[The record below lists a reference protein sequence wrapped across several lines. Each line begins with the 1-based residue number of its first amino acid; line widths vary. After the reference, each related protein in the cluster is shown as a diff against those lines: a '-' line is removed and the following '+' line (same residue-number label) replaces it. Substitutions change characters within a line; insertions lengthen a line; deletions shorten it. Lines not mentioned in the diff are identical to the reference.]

1 MKILQLTKKF
11 PYPLNDG
18 ESIAVT
24 YLSKAMNN
32 LGTEITLL
40 SMNTT
45 KHPFD
50 ISTLPNN
57 FNHYQAIHLID
68 IDNRIKITDAFL
80 NLFSNL
86 SYHIER
92 YISKDF
98 QEKLIELLSNNDF
111 DIVHL
116 ETLYLAPYLE
126 TIRKHSKAK
135 IAMRSHNVE
144 HEIWKRITENSSFGA
159 KKWYLNLLTKR
170 LENFEIEQLNQYD
183 LMVAMTER
191 DLNFFY
197 NLGLKIPSM
206 VAPVGLDLKDYPV
219 IELQKNSQMECCFIG
234 SLDWLPNIEG
244 LKWLIEEVWPL
255 VIEKLPKAS
264 LHIAGKNTPEWLLN
278 LKSKGITVHGEVASA
293 VNFINQYQMMLVP
306 LHSGS
311 GMRVKILEGM
321 AMGKLVISTEI
332 GLEGI
337 PAKAE
342 KEVLIANKAMEFA
355 EKIIFSVNHPEKVLE
370 IGTASRIFIHENFDN
385 TQIAKKLLDKYTAMI
400 ND

>member
-18 ESIAVT
+18 ESIAIT
-24 YLSKAMNN
+24 YMSKALSE
-32 LGTEITLL
+32 LGAEITLL

-50 ISTLPNN
+50 IKTLPND
-57 FNHYQAIHLID
+57 FNHYQAIHLVD

-80 NLFSNL
+80 NLFSNR

-92 YISKDF
+92 YISQDF

-111 DIVHL
+111 DIIHL

-126 TIRKHSKAK
+126 TIRKYSKAK
-135 IAMRSHNVE
+135 ISMRSHNVE

-191 DLNFFY
+191 DLNFFQK
-197 NLGLKIPSM
+197 LGLKISSI
-206 VAPVGLDLKDYPV
+206 VAPVGLDLSDYPESV
-219 IELQKNSQMECCFIG
+219 QTENSKLESCFIG

-244 LKWLIEEVWPL
+244 LNWLLEEVWPI
-255 VIEKLPKAS
+255 VNETLPNAF
-264 LHIAGKNTPEWLLN
+264 LHIAGKNTPDWLLN
-278 LKSKGITVHGEVASA
+278 LKSKGIVVHGEVPSA
-293 VNFINQYQMMLVP
+293 VEFINQYQIMLVP

-321 AMGKLVISTEI
+321 AMSKLVISTEI

-337 PAKAE
+337 AAQND
-342 KEVLIANKAMEFA
+342 KEVLIANQAQDFA
-355 EKIIFSVNHPEKVLE
+355 EKIIFALNHPEKTIE
-370 IGTASRIFIHENFDN
+370 MAKASRLFIHQHFDN
-385 TQIAKKLLDKYTAMI
+385 RSIAKKLLEKYNTML
-400 ND
+400 NN

>member
-11 PYPLNDG
+11 PFPLNDG
-18 ESIAVT
+18 ESIAIT
-24 YLSKAMNN
+24 YMSKALAD
-32 LGTEITLL
+32 LGAEMTLL

-50 ISTLPNN
+50 IKSLPDD
-57 FNHYQAIHLID
+57 FNHYKAIHLID

-80 NLFSNL
+80 NLFSNR

-98 QEKLIELLSNNDF
+98 QEKLIELLENNDF
-111 DIVHL
+111 DIIHL

-135 IAMRSHNVE
+135 ISMRSHNVE

-191 DLNFFY
+191 DLSFFQKI
-197 NLGLKIPSM
+197 GLNIPST
-206 VAPVGLDLKDYPV
+206 VAPIGLDLKDYP
-219 IELQKNSQMECCFIG
+219 ESNQKSISQIECCFIG

-244 LKWLIEEVWPL
+244 LKWLLEEVWPL
-255 VIEKLPKAS
+255 VTQKLPDAS
-264 LHIAGKNTPEWLLN
+264 LHIAGKNTPDWLLN
-278 LKSKGITVHGEVASA
+278 LNQKGIIVHGEVLSA
-293 VNFINQYQMMLVP
+293 VEFINKYQIMLVP

-337 PAKAE
+337 PAQSE
-342 KEVLIANKAMEFA
+342 KEVLIANGATEFA
-355 EKIIFSVNHPEKVLE
+355 EKIIYAINHLEKAIK
-370 IGTASRIFIHENFDN
+370 IGKDSRIFIHENFDN
-385 TQIAKKLLDKYTAMI
+385 TQIAKKLLDKYYAMI
-400 ND
+400 NE